1 VGKVATVKVVT
12 RVVAQADKAEEVRDL
27 LMSLVEPT
35 RGEPGCLGYELLQN
49 RGDPK
54 DFAVIQEWESDA
66 ALEAHF
72 DAEHFKAAARDLTQR
87 IDQVP
92 DIRRYETIG

>member
-1 VGKVATVKVVT
+1 VTTVKVVT
-12 RVVAQADKAEEVRDL
+12 RVVAQADKAGEVRDL
-27 LMSLVEPT
+27 LLGLVEPT
-35 RGEPGCLGYELLQN
+35 RGEPGCLGYQLLQN
-49 RGDPK
+49 VSDPK

-72 DAEHFKAAARDLTQR
+72 DTVHFKTAARDLTQR

-92 DIRRYETIG
+92 DIRRYKTIG